1 MLNAKYTLK
10 TFLSSC
16 VRETDLKMPKWTW

>member
-1 MLNAKYTLK
+1 MLNATYTLK

-16 VRETDLKMPKWTW
+16 VRETDLKIPK